1 MQSLPIISII
11 VPIYNVEKYLRECLD
26 SILAQTFADWEC
38 LLIDDGSPDNSG
50 GICDEYADNDCRFK
64 VFHKSNGGVSSARN
78 LGLDNARGE
87 WVTFVDADDMI
98 APDFLSALVEPTL
111 KYDDLD
117 FVHAGCCNYQ
127 DGKIVGIEQKYV
139 PYYGSAPA
147 YLFNQFRGLT
157 VSKLF
162 RLENVNH
169 WSDGLPLRFDEKM
182 RIAEDMAFTLDYIL
196 NVNHYAFVSETGY
209 LYRRDNE
216 GSATKKKQ
224 IPNYILESHS
234 FIHLY
239 DSTYSYINKY
249 HLSEQESRKILR
261 QRGNQLHRLF
271 ESVFFANKSFKAK
284 VSTVKRLR
292 ESEYFSIIKYA
303 NGSFLDRTIDG
314 LLIRKLYYL
323 SSLSLTLIVSLKRII
338 AVR

>member
-1 MQSLPIISII
+1 MKIKVSII
-11 VPIYNVEKYLRECLD
+11 VPVYNVEKYIRECLD
-26 SILAQTFADWEC
+26 SIVAQTFTDWEC

-127 DGKIVGIEQKYV
+127 DGKNVGIEQKYE

-157 VSKLF
+157 FSKLF

-216 GSATKKKQ
+216 GSATKTTLT
-224 IPNYILESHS
+224 PNFETELHS
-234 FIHLY
+234 FEHIY
-239 DSTYSYINKY
+239 RATISYINKCN
-249 HLSEQESRKILR
+249 LSEQEVVIRL
-261 QRGNQLHRLF
+261 QQCGNHLHKVF
-271 ESVFFANKSFKAK
+271 ESIFFSKSNFKSR
-284 VSTVKRLR
+284 VSTVKILR
-292 ESEYFSIIKYA
+292 KSDYFSIIKYA

-314 LLIRKLYYL
+314 LIIKKLYYL
-323 SSLSLTLIVSLKRII
+323 ASLSLTLIVFLIRIKNKYL
-338 AVR
+338 